1 MRRSL
6 AHALA
11 LLLMLPAGRVHAA
24 LLRPYTEITAGT
36 VRLGDLFDDLGNTPD
51 RLLGKA
57 PAPGEKIVVEAP
69 QLAAIA
75 RDFGV
80 AWRPSTGDERSVL
93 QRRGQAVPAAQVHD
107 CLLKALRLAGAPA
120 DGDVLM
126 PAFEPPTVGAGT
138 TPKLEATQ
146 LSFDGESGR
155 FTTLLVV
162 QDGEGD
168 VPTLR
173 LSGQVVSMRDAATL
187 TRHLS
192 VGSVVTADD
201 VRPMRVRTATLHGQT
216 PLLAPQA
223 VGLSVKHDV
232 APGRPIMAGDLVRPE
247 MVARGATVRMTL
259 DTSGLALSAIG
270 VAMEAGAIGDH
281 IRVQNPSSHAIVV
294 GEVTGS
300 GTVRVAPSVS
310 LAAAQ

>member
-1 MRRSL
+1 M
-6 AHALA
+6 
-11 LLLMLPAGRVHAA
+11 
-24 LLRPYTEITAGT
+24 LRPYTEITAGT
-36 VRLGDLFDDLGNTPD
+36 VRLGDLFDGLGNTPD
-51 RLLGKA
+51 RMLGRA

-80 AWRPSTGDERSVL
+80 DWRPSTGAERSVL
-93 QRRGQAVPAAQVHD
+93 QRRGQTVPASQIHD
-107 CLLKALRLAGAPA
+107 CLLAALRQAGAPA

-146 LSFDGESGR
+146 LSFDAESGR

-168 VPTLR
+168 MPTLR

-187 TRHLS
+187 TRHLP
-192 VGSVVTADD
+192 VGAVITAGD
-201 VRPMRVRTATLHGQT
+201 VRPMRVRAATLHGQT
-216 PLLAPQA
+216 PLLASQS
-223 VGLSVKHDV
+223 VGLSIKHDV
-232 APGRPIMAGDLVRPE
+232 APGRPLLPGDLARPDL
-247 MVARGATVRMTL
+247 VARGATVRMTL
-259 DTSGLALSAIG
+259 DTGGLALSATGI
-270 VAMEAGAIGDH
+270 AMEAGAIGDH
-281 IRVQNPSSHAIVV
+281 IRLQNPSSHAVII

-300 GTVRVAPSVS
+300 GTVRVAPSLS